1 LEKEAAASQCL
12 NVECVYLNQLSTNMR
27 YYIRCKLNPGAKNRL
42 ADSIKAGSL
51 AGGKVFYEGMQ
62 TALRD
67 GTIDE
72 NDIVHFVEVCYC
84 LEGGLYPMAMEIPV
98 LKEYFDE
105 VIEVKDAR
113 LRDQCTMECE
123 FCDCTRNIKLPGK
136 SLAKELNISK
146 IKEHKQQLG
155 GDSDHNND
163 DHDNYFLDIG
173 RIRLNRKKQKEGL
186 EGLRSVFAGG
196 NNSKI
201 KPIFAG
207 AAISGLFAIFHDGDY
222 YFRIKN
228 IPDNEESRQLLYDLG
243 FEQIHGYVQSMKM
256 TAMDSLAKSDKR
268 SNVV

>member
-1 LEKEAAASQCL
+1 
-12 NVECVYLNQLSTNMR
+12 MR
-27 YYIRCKLNPGAKNRL
+27 YYIKCKLNPEAKGRL
-42 ADSIKAGSL
+42 ADSIKSGSL
-51 AGGKVFYEGMQ
+51 ARGKVFYEGMQ
-62 TALRD
+62 TALRE

-98 LKEYFDE
+98 LNKYFDD

-136 SLAKELNISK
+136 LLANELNINK
-146 IKEHKQQLG
+146 IKEEQQLG
-155 GDSDHNND
+155 GEGENND
-163 DHDNYFLDIG
+163 NYNDFLDIG
-173 RIRLNRKKQKEGL
+173 RIPLNRKKQKEGL
-186 EGLRSVFAGG
+186 EGLKSVSASNNSNGD

-207 AAISGLFAIFHDGDY
+207 AAISGLFAIFHDGDN

-228 IPDNEESRQLLYDLG
+228 IPDNKESRQLLYDLG
-243 FEQIHGYVQSMKM
+243 LEQVNGDEQSMKM
-256 TAMDSLAKSDKR
+256 TAIDSLAKSDKR